1 MKIYISGA
9 ITGRPIEDV
18 RKQFDTAEDE
28 WLAKG
33 YEVVNPIHLCHKDNS
48 KWEDYM
54 RNDLINM
61 LLCDSI
67 YMLEGWYK
75 SKGATLE
82 HHIAKKLKF
91 KVIYQGLVINSKKP

>member
-9 ITGRPIEDV
+9 ITGKPIEEAL
-18 RKQFDTAEDE
+18 KQFDSAETE
-28 WLAKG
+28 LLAKG
-33 YEVVNPIHLCHKDNS
+33 YEVINPMRLIHAENS

-54 RNDLINM
+54 RTDLINM

-67 YMLEGWYK
+67 YMLAGWYK

-82 HHIAKKLKF
+82 NHIAKKLKF
-91 KVIYQGLVINSKKP
+91 KIIYQEI